1 MRLSEALAPER
12 ILDVK
17 ATDKIP
23 AIQEIIDFL
32 SSSVDLGDCEALLQH
47 VMKREA
53 IGSTGVDKG
62 VAITHAHC
70 AQVQGVTAALGIS
83 RSGLDYG
90 SPDGQA
96 VKLVFLILSSPAA
109 QAAYLSIL
117 GRTARLSATPTC
129 ERPSWQPPAR
139 HPSSISS
146 PGRSPPS
153 RRQLTAGPGL
163 LSPHH

>member
-1 MRLSEALAPER
+1 MKLSAALTAER
-12 ILDVK
+12 ILDLK
-17 ATDKIP
+17 STEKIP
-23 AIQEIIDFL
+23 AIREIIDFL
-32 SSSVDLGDCEALLQH
+32 SCSVDLGDRETLLQH
-47 VMKREA
+47 VMERES

-109 QAAYLSIL
+109 HDDYLNIM
-117 GRTARLSATPTC
+117 GRTARIFRNADVREAVLAA
-129 ERPSWQPPAR
+129 AR
-139 HPSSISS
+139 PSSIIEIIERKE
-146 PGRSPPS
+146 P
-153 RRQLTAGPGL
+153 A
-163 LSPHH
+163 